1 MLQMNEVNN
10 GNRLQYF
17 DFFRFLQH
25 AELNK
30 QGRIFRRFYS
40 FEQKGWIVLFLVYVG
55 CAEKIESSDGNFFF
69 TSTL

>member
-40 FEQKGWIVLFLVYVG
+40 FEQKG
-55 CAEKIESSDGNFFF
+55 
-69 TSTL
+69 